1 MATGINPLASRIA
14 QLYGMMAILLRRC
27 GRTGSF
33 QHEQGATA
41 QSKQLESGSDIGT
54 MNVGDLELFAR
65 TAESS

>member
-27 GRTGSF
+27 GRTGSY
-33 QHEQGATA
+33 EQGATA